1 MYVIYAKY
9 HNKSKLFN
17 QNLVTLLFINN
28 SMNPFIFSYMGHSIQ
43 SEKKFDHEKYAA
55 SSLSNQE
62 YELCVFN
69 NCDFFETI
77 FYGVVFIDCQ
87 FKDCNFSMAK
97 LNNTAFRGVK
107 FVNCKMMGV
116 VFDKCHPLL
125 FTVQFND
132 CILDYSSF
140 STLKMKLTHFKGCSI
155 VEAQFVET
163 DLTGSSFIECNL
175 YRTAFQQ
182 SILEKVDF
190 STSRNYSIDPDQNR
204 MKKAKFAVAG
214 LPGLLEKYGIIVE

>member
-1 MYVIYAKY
+1 M
-9 HNKSKLFN
+9 
-17 QNLVTLLFINN
+17 TT
-28 SMNPFIFSYMGHSIQ
+28 SIHQ
-43 SEKKFDHEKYAA
+43 EKKFDQIKY
-55 SSLSNQE
+55 SNSTLNRQE
-62 YELCVFN
+62 FELCVFN
-69 NCDFFETI
+69 NCDFFETT

-87 FKDCNFSMAK
+87 FNDCNFSMAK
-97 LNNTAFRGVK
+97 LNDTALRGAKFFR
-107 FVNCKMMGV
+107 CKMMGV

-140 STLKMKLTHFKGCSI
+140 SKLKMKLTNFKGCSI
-155 VEAQFVET
+155 IEAQFVES
-163 DLTGSSFIECNL
+163 DLTGSSFVECNL

-182 SILEKVDF
+182 SVLEKVDF
-190 STSRNYSIDPDQNR
+190 TTSRNYSIDPSQNR